1 MYSRGIEW
9 APKKVGKISNSEI
22 KEMKDLNIVEV
33 YIFTFLVFLTIFF
46 GVYPEPL
53 LSTIDISVNNLID
66 AYKANLDFYLTNGQN

>member
-1 MYSRGIEW
+1 
-9 APKKVGKISNSEI
+9 
-22 KEMKDLNIVEV
+22 MKDLNIVEV

-53 LSTIDISVNNLID
+53 LSTIDISINNLID